1 MDQSFIDKTFSFLV
15 RKKNSVITVFKL
27 SYILLFLF
35 FSLGAWIIISSPSQ
49 ALWFFQTGILCG
61 KAALL
66 LYIITMIPGITRRF
80 GLRNKPLSLVMIF
93 RRYIGIS
100 MYLFAFIHFSFVRII
115 VLLLNFTLAWNFALF
130 ELFGIAAATTLF
142 FLFITSNDLSVHKL
156 NVWWYRLHKLTYISM
171 FFIFLHVALQK
182 FSVWTIMMGIIILL
196 QAFSFVYS
204 RMINKIRPHP
214 LII

>member
-1 MDQSFIDKTFSFLV
+1 MNQSFMDKVFSFFV
-15 RKKNSVITVFKL
+15 RKKTSVIIVFKL
-27 SYILLFLF
+27 FYILLFLL
-35 FSLGAWIIISSPSQ
+35 FSFGAWAIINGQSQ
-49 ALWFFQTGILCG
+49 ALLFYRMSIFCG
-61 KAALL
+61 QIALL

-80 GLRNKPLSLVMIF
+80 GIRNKLLSLFMIF

-130 ELFGIAAATTLF
+130 EVFGIAAATLLF

-182 FSVWTIMMGIIILL
+182 LSVWTIMIGITILL
-196 QAFSFVYS
+196 QVLSFVYS
-204 RMINKIRPHP
+204 RTIHKINIST
-214 LII
+214 